1 MARPHHRGLLLLC
14 LLLAG
19 QAAAAPAV
27 GDAALAEFRRI
38 AALAGAAPEQALQQA
53 EAWRRR
59 VEGGSASLTERRYML
74 RSLGAVQRSA
84 GRYDQAAVA
93 YSQALAIDD
102 ADPTLADALQFELGV
117 TYGLAGLHAE
127 ALEAFRAALPG
138 YQARADWQR
147 VSGLLGNIGNELDAA
162 GDIAGARDHYERA
175 LALKRQHGLDR
186 GISGLLNN
194 LADYDL
200 QLGDAEAAARRL
212 AEAITA
218 AQAASE
224 PEPASEAIARGNRVN
239 ALAALQRFGEAEAE
253 LAALDALSVSAQPR
267 LRALRE
273 EVQATL
279 LRARAAAPDR
289 SAVLR
294 QRQREAA
301 LASTLRALDIAAAID
316 EPRRR
321 VRLLRLASD
330 LAAELGDWQGA
341 LGYTREA
348 ERESLAQEQRQQRD
362 RHAVLAARYQQ
373 ARREQE
379 LAELRGLELAQRND
393 LGRQRLWLL
402 LAASVIFLVLLLA
415 LLQRRRIRHQR
426 RLEIQLQAHN
436 RALGEALD
444 RAETQRRRAEQLA
457 RSHTRLLRLAGD
469 DLRAPVLHLRS
480 LAERLLVGQR
490 SDPALAPSLAAL
502 AESAAELMRVS
513 EQMIETGA
521 EALAAPADAEVDL
534 AALLADLLEE
544 AAQRAPTTRGALV
557 LQPDSVGFARIDGS
571 RLQLLLHELLQ
582 LLLADV
588 LGGERRQLAVRQG
601 GDHVDVLLDDPGSRL
616 WRRLR
621 EEVEADAA
629 PETSLGTLWI
639 RRAIAAL
646 GAELDP
652 VAGEPPRLRLR
663 LHLAAQ

>member
-1 MARPHHRGLLLLC
+1 MTRLRLCGPLLLC

-19 QAAAAPAV
+19 QAAAAPSV
-27 GDAALAEFRRI
+27 GTVALGEFRRI
-38 AALAGAAPEQALQQA
+38 AALASTAPEQALQQA

-59 VEGGSASLTERRYML
+59 VEGSSAGPTERRYML

-93 YSQALAIDD
+93 FSQALAVDD
-102 ADPTLADALQFELGV
+102 GDPLLADALQFELGV
-117 TYGLAGLHAE
+117 TYGLAGLDAE

-138 YQARADWQR
+138 FEARGDWQR
-147 VSGLLGNIGNELDAA
+147 VSALLGNIGNVLDEA
-162 GDIAGARDHYERA
+162 GDIAGAREHYERA
-175 LALKRQHGLDR
+175 LALKRQHGIDR

-194 LADYDL
+194 LADYAL
-200 QLGDAEAAARRL
+200 EQGDARTAAAL
-212 AEAITA
+212 LGEAIGA
-218 AQAASE
+218 AQSASE
-224 PEPASEAIARGNRVN
+224 PEPVSEALARGNRVK

-253 LAALDALSVSAQPR
+253 LAALDALPESAQPR

-273 EVQATL
+273 EAQAEL
-279 LRARAAAPDR
+279 QRARAAAPDR
-289 SAVLR
+289 SDTLR

-301 LASTLRALDIAAAID
+301 LASTLRALDIAAGID

-330 LAAELGDWQGA
+330 IAAELGDWEGA
-341 LGYTREA
+341 LGHARAA
-348 ERESLAQEQRQQRD
+348 EREQLAQQQRQQRD

-379 LAELRGLELAQRND
+379 LAELRSIELGQRND
-393 LGRQRLWLL
+393 LARQRLWLL
-402 LAASVIFLVLLLA
+402 LAASVIVSVLVIA
-415 LLQRRRIRHQR
+415 LLQRRRIHAQR

-436 RALGEALD
+436 RALGDALD
-444 RAETQRRRAEQLA
+444 RTETQRRRAEQLA

-469 DLRAPVLHLRS
+469 DLRAPVLRLRS

-490 SDPALAPSLAAL
+490 NDPALAPALASL

-521 EALAAPADAEVDL
+521 EALAAPADAEVDV
-534 AALLADLLEE
+534 AALLSDLLDE

-557 LQPDSVGFARIDGS
+557 LQPDSAGVARVDGS

-582 LLLADV
+582 LLLAD
-588 LGGERRQLAVRQG
+588 LHGGERRQLAVRHDG
-601 GDHVDVLLDDPGSRL
+601 GHVEVLLDDPGSRL

-621 EEVEADAA
+621 EEAEADAA
-629 PETSLGTLWI
+629 TDASLGALWI
-639 RRAIAAL
+639 RRAVAAL
-646 GAELDP
+646 GAQLDP
-652 VAGEPPRLRLR
+652 VAGEPARLRLR
-663 LHLAAQ
+663 LPVAQ